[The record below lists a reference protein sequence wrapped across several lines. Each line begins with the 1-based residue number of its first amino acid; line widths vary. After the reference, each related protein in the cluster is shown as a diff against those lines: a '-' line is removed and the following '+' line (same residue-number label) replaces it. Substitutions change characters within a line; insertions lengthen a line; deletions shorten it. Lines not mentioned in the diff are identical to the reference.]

1 MLIMVLGSVLPFSFL
16 VWLMGRSLNR
26 AEAQCLAV
34 EEARTRIFTLSLDLL
49 CIAGFDGSFKQVNPR
64 WEQTLGFTAEEL
76 LASPYIDFVHPE
88 DRDKTFAEAQRLTT
102 EGEVTVSFENRYRC
116 KDGSYKWFLWN
127 AVPSAERQVI
137 YAAARDITERKRME
151 QLLEAQNIQFE
162 AANKEREAFSYS
174 ISHDLRAPLR
184 AIDGF
189 SRILLEDYADTLD
202 AEGQRLLGV
211 VRDNTQ
217 KMAQLIDDLL
227 AFSRI
232 GRAQMAAST
241 IHMHALVQEV
251 LEELKPTL
259 GERAVRFEVNP
270 LPEAQGDRAMIRQV
284 VVNLLANAVKFTRPR
299 PHAEIEVGARVENGQ
314 AIYYVKDNG
323 AGFDM
328 QYANKLFG
336 VFHRLHRQEE
346 FEGTGVGL
354 AIVQRVVHRHG
365 GRVWAEGKVN
375 EGATFYFSL
384 PTAEERHG

>member
-1 MLIMVLGSVLPFSFL
+1 VLIMVLGSVLPFSFL